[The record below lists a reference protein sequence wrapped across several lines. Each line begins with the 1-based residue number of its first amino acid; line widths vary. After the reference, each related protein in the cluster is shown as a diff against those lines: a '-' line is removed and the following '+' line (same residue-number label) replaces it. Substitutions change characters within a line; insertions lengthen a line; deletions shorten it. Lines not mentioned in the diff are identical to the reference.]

1 MKFIIKICLILFCSL
16 QAKGE
21 FDGKWYKLGTNWQ
34 IYINITSTNEGQ
46 ILEQYMKV
54 ADNQNL
60 VYTKKIHKN
69 WLGKVY
75 TKTNYLGKSYK
86 SGIKYID
93 DKTIMYGFT
102 GGMPK
107 VDFPAR
113 GIRADLDTI
122 GRIRIINLAGRRGIH
137 I

>member
-1 MKFIIKICLILFCSL
+1 LKFLIKICLILFCSL
-16 QAKGE
+16 QAKTE

-93 DKTIMYGFT
+93 DKTIMYGNELYKKYDL
-102 GGMPK
+102 PR
-107 VDFPAR
+107 DFLK
-113 GIRADLDTI
+113 G
-122 GRIRIINLAGRRGIH
+122 N
-137 I
+137 